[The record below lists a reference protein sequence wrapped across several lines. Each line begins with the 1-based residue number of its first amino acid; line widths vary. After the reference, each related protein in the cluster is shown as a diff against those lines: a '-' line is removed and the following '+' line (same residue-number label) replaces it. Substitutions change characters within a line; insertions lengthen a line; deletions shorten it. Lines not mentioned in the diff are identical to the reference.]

1 MTLHTKWFYD
11 CKTVEE
17 RSERVQFVRSH
28 IELVKVINNILK
40 RDLEALER
48 KKVSQADYTS
58 PSWAYLQ
65 ADLNG
70 SIRVL
75 KEYINILDQEEI
87 KRE

>member
-17 RSERVQFVRSH
+17 RSERMKFVRAN
-28 IELVKVINNILK
+28 IEVINVINNILK

-48 KKVSQADYTS
+48 KKVAPADYTS
-58 PSWAYLQ
+58 PSWAYQQ

-70 SIRVL
+70 SIRL
-75 KEYINILDQEEI
+75 LREYLNILDQEEI
-87 KRE
+87 KRD